1 MASWRSSG
9 LKWRGS
15 SVPSASPSRLR
26 FCRRRSTS
34 LSSVLPSQQPELL
47 FHTKC
52 GEHAAVINGGR
63 AAHRPNAID
72 DFNHGVVLTNR
83 HLQPNEMFEVHR
95 YALHVVNEFLHC
107 LLIQVRLDKLI
118 DKWAGSVEIGVTTH
132 SPNDLDFPSTMTNI
146 R

>member
-1 MASWRSSG
+1 MIAVTQNENTQNAARQQQQQQQQQ
-9 LKWRGS
+9 RIAQ
-15 SVPSASPSRLR
+15 PQPQATTRQQQP
-26 FCRRRSTS
+26 
-34 LSSVLPSQQPELL
+34 QQPELL

-95 YALHVVNEFLHC
+95 YALF
-107 LLIQVRLDKLI
+107 
-118 DKWAGSVEIGVTTH
+118 
-132 SPNDLDFPSTMTNI
+132 M
-146 R
+146 